1 MTVRNDKTLGGVAIS
16 DDEPAVP
23 VSAASPAEGAFG
35 KAGEASEDC
44 VRLPASASAVVNGW
58 VRTKI

>member
-1 MTVRNDKTLGGVAIS
+1 MTVRNDKALGVVAIS
-16 DDEPAVP
+16 DDEPAAP
-23 VSAASPAEGAFG
+23 ISAASPAEGAFG

-44 VRLPASASAVVNGW
+44 VRAAASAVVNGW